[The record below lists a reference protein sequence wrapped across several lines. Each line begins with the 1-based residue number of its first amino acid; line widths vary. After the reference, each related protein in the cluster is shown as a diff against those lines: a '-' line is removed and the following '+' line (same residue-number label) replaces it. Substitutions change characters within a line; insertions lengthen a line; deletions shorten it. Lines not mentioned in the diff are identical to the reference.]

1 MAVGPVTRARITF
14 RFYAELNDFLPPPRR
29 QVAFEHV
36 LEGPASVKD
45 TIEALGVPHTELD
58 LILANGESV
67 DFSYRLADGD
77 RIAAYPVF
85 ESLDITPLLRVRP
98 EPLRRPRFVL
108 DTHLGRL
115 ASYLR
120 LLGFDALYDN
130 GADDE
135 TLAGLAA
142 NADGSVGYGLQRY
155 DSQGHGPQ
163 GSDLQDYAPRVSD
176 LPDHE
181 LQSRRI
187 LLTRDRGLLK
197 RGQVTHGYCLR
208 STDSHEQLREV
219 VQRFDLAGSARPFT
233 RCLAC
238 NGELRPASREEVSH
252 LLPEHTRRLYHEF
265 GRCAACGRVYWK
277 GGHYERLRGLVEEV
291 LGSGRA

>member
-1 MAVGPVTRARITF
+1 MTWMEGLGAMTRITF
-14 RFYAELNDFLPPPRR
+14 RFYAELNDFLPPARR

-45 TIEALGVPHTELD
+45 PIEALGVPHTEVD
-58 LILANGESV
+58 LILATGVHARTESV

-77 RIAAYPVF
+77 RIAVYPVF

-98 EPLRRPRFVL
+98 EPLRRPRFIL

-130 GADDE
+130 EADDE
-135 TLAGLAA
+135 ALAGVASEEDDPL
-142 NADGSVGYGLQRY
+142 G
-155 DSQGHGPQ
+155 
-163 GSDLQDYAPRVSD
+163 
-176 LPDHE
+176 
-181 LQSRRI
+181 RRI

-197 RGQVTHGYCLR
+197 RSQVTRGYCLR

-219 VQRFDLAGSARPFT
+219 VRRFDLAGAAHPFT

-238 NGELRPASREEVSH
+238 NGDLRPASAEEVRDLVS
-252 LLPEHTRRLYHEF
+252 ERTRRLYSEF
-265 GRCAACGRVYWK
+265 GSCAACGRVYWQ
-277 GGHYERLRGLVEEV
+277 GAHYERLRGLVEEV
-291 LGSGRA
+291 LTGRGA

>member
-1 MAVGPVTRARITF
+1 MPVGSVARARVTF

-36 LEGPASVKD
+36 LEGPGSVKD
-45 TIEALGVPHTELD
+45 AIEALGVPHTELD

-98 EPLRRPRFVL
+98 EPLRHPRFVL

-120 LLGFDALYDN
+120 LLGFDALYDK

-142 NADGSVGYGLQRY
+142 NERASGGYDPQGYALQGH
-155 DSQGHGPQ
+155 DSQGSDSQ
-163 GSDLQDYAPRVSD
+163 G
-176 LPDHE
+176 
-181 LQSRRI
+181 RRI

-208 STDSHEQLREV
+208 STDSREQLREV
-219 VQRFDLAGSARPFT
+219 VHRFDLAGAARPFT

-238 NGELRPASREEVSH
+238 NGELRPAAKEEVRH
-252 LLPEHTRRLYHEF
+252 LLSEQTCRLYDEF

-277 GGHYERLRGLVEEV
+277 GGHYERMRDLVEEA